1 MKLGFI
7 GTGRIVTAVVKG
19 FCSSAIK
26 NTTINLSPRSKS
38 NSINLARTF
47 PNVTRLKS
55 NQLVLDN
62 SEVIFIA
69 LPAKDSKQILSNL
82 KFNRN
87 HTVISFI
94 PFLIH
99 SKLAK
104 LVKPAKRICRAIP
117 LPTVESRVCPIPV
130 YNGNSTV
137 MKILGF
143 IGQPV
148 KVEDEDQLHTLWVL
162 TGFIA
167 SFFDLLKEL
176 GSWAKL
182 YGIEEGTA
190 NKYLVNMFHSL
201 VYSVM
206 KGNQINLDE
215 IVKKAAT
222 PGGLN
227 EQVVEEIRNKK
238 ANKAYA
244 TAAVNLLKRFEDQI
258 QKK

>member
-7 GTGRIVTAVVKG
+7 GTDRIATAVIKG
-19 FCSSAIK
+19 FCSSSVK

-38 NSINLARTF
+38 NSTYLARIF

-62 SEVIFIA
+62 SDIIFIA

-82 KFNRN
+82 KFNKN

-99 SKLAK
+99 SELAK
-104 LVKPAKRICRAIP
+104 LVKPAKRISRAIP
-117 LPTVESRVCPIPV
+117 LPAVESRVCPIPV

-137 MKILGF
+137 MKILDF

-167 SFFDLLKEL
+167 SYFDLLKEL
-176 GSWAKL
+176 SAWAKFN
-182 YGIEEGTA
+182 GIKEKIA
-190 NKYLVNMFHSL
+190 NQYLLNMFHSL
-201 VYSVM
+201 AFLVL
-206 KGNQINLDE
+206 KGKQIQLNE
-215 IVKKAAT
+215 IVRKAAT

-227 EQVVEEIRNKK
+227 EQVVKEIRNKK

-244 TAAVNLLKRFEDQI
+244 IAAENLLKRFENQI
-258 QKK
+258 Q